1 MNISNQKYYYKVY
14 GLNIESQ
21 ILVPELT
28 VLDDKIEKNI
38 DVKIYYK
45 TLPDDIKQK
54 VDEGKKAFYN
64 GKYVWFHINNVGTYL
79 IQNGDTVTIELCE
92 NPDLNILKVYILG
105 SVLGIILLQRNTVA
119 IHGGSIVINNKGCIF
134 TGDKGAGKSTLT
146 TALRQRG
153 YDFVSDDVGAIE
165 LSDIPMIN
173 PGFGYQKLCEDAMT
187 KLGYDSSKFTP
198 FRSDMNIKYIV
209 PALDNFVKEK
219 VPFKALFEIEQGDTQ
234 KVEVV
239 EVTGN
244 EKLQKIIKNVFR
256 IEVLMYSGGVPADYF
271 KKCIEIAKHIK
282 FYKITR
288 PKNQFTINEQIDII
302 ENIIYEKSDNIL
314 KKLG

>member
-1 MNISNQKYYYKVY
+1 MNVKTKKYLYNVY
-14 GLNIESQ
+14 GLNVESE
-21 ILVPELT
+21 IMIPELT
-28 VLDDKIEKNI
+28 ILDPIDKDNI
-38 DVKIYYK
+38 DVKIIF
-45 TLPDDIKQK
+45 DFMNEDINQK
-54 VDEGKKAFYN
+54 IDRNEIAGYNSDE
-64 GKYVWFHINNVGTYL
+64 VWFHIDNVGTYL

-173 PGFGYQKLCEDAMT
+173 PGFGYQKLCEDAMI

-219 VPFKALFEIEQGDTQ
+219 VPFKVLFEIEQGDTQ

-271 KKCIEIAKHIK
+271 KKCLQIAKHIK

-288 PKNQFTINEQIDII
+288 PKNQFTVNEQIDII

>member
-1 MNISNQKYYYKVY
+1 MNIKKKKYLYNVY
-14 GLNIESQ
+14 GLNIESE
-21 ILVPELT
+21 IMIPELT
-28 VLDDKIEKNI
+28 ILDPNYKDNI
-38 DVKIYYK
+38 DVKIIF
-45 TLPDDIKQK
+45 DFMNEDIKQK
-54 VDEGKKAFYN
+54 IDKKEIADYNSDE
-64 GKYVWFHINNVGTYL
+64 VWFHINNVGTYL

-271 KKCIEIAKHIK
+271 KKCLQIAKHIK

-288 PKNQFTINEQIDII
+288 PKNQFTVNEQIDII

>member
-1 MNISNQKYYYKVY
+1 MSISNKKYYYKVY
-14 GLNIESQ
+14 GLNVESD

-28 VLDDKIEKNI
+28 ILDNDIDKNI

-45 TLPDDIKQK
+45 TMPDDIKQN
-54 VDEGKKAFYN
+54 VNEGKKAFYN
-64 GKYVWFHINNVGTYL
+64 GQYVWFHIDNVGTYL
-79 IQNGDTVTIELCE
+79 IQNGDTVTIDLCE

-187 KLGYDSSKFTP
+187 KLGYDSSKYTP

-209 PALDNFVKEK
+209 PALDNFVSEK

-256 IEVLMYSGGVPADYF
+256 IEVLMYSGGVPGEYF
-271 KKCIEIAKHIK
+271 KKCLEIAKHVK

-288 PKNQFTINEQIDII
+288 PKNQFTVNEQIDII
-302 ENIIYEKSDNIL
+302 ENLIYKKSDKIL

>member
-14 GLNIESQ
+14 GLNIESE

-28 VLDDKIEKNI
+28 ALEKNMRKNI
-38 DVKIYYK
+38 DVKIYYN

-54 VDEGKKAFYN
+54 VDEGKNAFYN
-64 GKYVWFHINNVGTYL
+64 DQYVWFHIDNVGTYL
-79 IQNGDTVTIELCE
+79 IRNGDTVTIDLCE

-282 FYKITR
+282 LYKITR
-288 PKNQFTINEQIDII
+288 PKNQFTVNEQIEIIEDII
-302 ENIIYEKSDNIL
+302 YQNSNKIL

>member
-1 MNISNQKYYYKVY
+1 MSISNKKYYYKVY
-14 GLNIESQ
+14 GLNVESE

-28 VLDDKIEKNI
+28 ILDNDIDKNI

-45 TLPDDIKQK
+45 TMPDDINQN
-54 VDEGKKAFYN
+54 VNEGKKAFYN
-64 GKYVWFHINNVGTYL
+64 GQYVWFHIDNVGTYL
-79 IQNGDTVTIELCE
+79 IQNGDTVTIDLCE

-165 LSDIPMIN
+165 LIDIPMIN

-187 KLGYDSSKFTP
+187 KLGYDSYEYTP

-209 PALDNFVKEK
+209 PALDNFVSEK
-219 VPFKALFEIEQGDTQ
+219 VPFKALFEIEQGNTQ

-244 EKLQKIIKNVFR
+244 EKLQKIIKNIFR
-256 IEVLMYSGGVPADYF
+256 VEVLIYSGGVPGDYF

-288 PKNQFTINEQIDII
+288 PKNQFTVNEQIDII
-302 ENIIYEKSDNIL
+302 ENLIYKKSDKIL

>member
-1 MNISNQKYYYKVY
+1 MNVRNQKYYYKVY
-14 GLNIESQ
+14 GLNIESE
-21 ILVPELT
+21 ILVPELM
-28 VLDDKIEKNI
+28 VLDNKIDKNI

-45 TLPDDIKQK
+45 TMPDDIKQN
-54 VDEGKKAFYN
+54 VNEGKKAFYN
-64 GKYVWFHINNVGTYL
+64 GQYVWFHIDNVCTYL
-79 IQNGDTVTIELCE
+79 IQNGDTVTIDLCE

-187 KLGYDSSKFTP
+187 KLGYDLSEYTP

-209 PALDNFVKEK
+209 PALDNFIKEK
-219 VPFKALFEIEQGDTQ
+219 VPFEVLFEIEQGDTQ

-271 KKCIEIAKHIK
+271 KKCLEIAKHIK

-288 PKNQFTINEQIDII
+288 PKNQFTVNEQIDII
-302 ENIIYEKSDNIL
+302 ENLIYQKQDTIVE
-314 KKLG
+314 KLG

>member
-1 MNISNQKYYYKVY
+1 MNISNQRYYYKVY
-14 GLNIESQ
+14 GLNVESE

-28 VLDDKIEKNI
+28 TLENNIENNI
-38 DVKIYYK
+38 DVKIHYK
-45 TLPDDIKQK
+45 PMTDDIKLK

-64 GKYVWFHINNVGTYL
+64 GKEVWFHIDNVGTYL
-79 IQNGDTVTIELCE
+79 IQNGDTVTIDLCE

-105 SVLGIILLQRNTVA
+105 SVLGIILLQRNIVA

-165 LSDIPMIN
+165 LNDIPMIN

-187 KLGYDSSKFTP
+187 KLGYDSSKYTP

-209 PALDNFVKEK
+209 PALDNFVSEK
-219 VPFKALFEIEQGDTQ
+219 VPFNALFEIEQGDTQ
-234 KVEVV
+234 TVEVV

-256 IEVLMYSGGVPADYF
+256 IEVLMYSGGVPGDYF

-288 PKNQFTINEQIDII
+288 PKNQFTVNEQIDII
-302 ENIIYEKSDNIL
+302 ENLIYQKHGTIVE
-314 KKLG
+314 KLG

>member
-1 MNISNQKYYYKVY
+1 MNIKTKKYLYNVY
-14 GLNIESQ
+14 GLNVESE
-21 ILVPELT
+21 IMIPELT
-28 VLDDKIEKNI
+28 ILDPIDKDNI
-38 DVKIYYK
+38 DVKIIF
-45 TLPDDIKQK
+45 DFMNEDINQK
-54 VDEGKKAFYN
+54 IDRKEIAGYNSDE
-64 GKYVWFHINNVGTYL
+64 VWFHIDNVGTYL

-173 PGFGYQKLCEDAMT
+173 PGFGYQKLCEDAMI

-288 PKNQFTINEQIDII
+288 PKNQFTINEQIEII

>member
-1 MNISNQKYYYKVY
+1 MSISNKKYYYKVY
-14 GLNIESQ
+14 GLNVESD

-28 VLDDKIEKNI
+28 ILDNDIDKNI

-45 TLPDDIKQK
+45 TMPDDIKQN
-54 VDEGKKAFYN
+54 VNEGKKAFYN
-64 GKYVWFHINNVGTYL
+64 GQYVWFHIDNVGTYL
-79 IQNGDTVTIELCE
+79 IQNGDTVTIDLCE

-187 KLGYDSSKFTP
+187 KLGYDSSEYTP

-209 PALDNFVKEK
+209 PALDNFIKEK
-219 VPFKALFEIEQGDTQ
+219 VPFEVLFEIEQGDTQ

-271 KKCIEIAKHIK
+271 KKCLEIAKHIK

-288 PKNQFTINEQIDII
+288 PKNQFTVNEQIDII
-302 ENIIYEKSDNIL
+302 ENLIYQKQDTIVE
-314 KKLG
+314 KLG

>member
-1 MNISNQKYYYKVY
+1 MNVKTKKYLYNVY
-14 GLNIESQ
+14 GLNVESE
-21 ILVPELT
+21 IMIPELT
-28 VLDDKIEKNI
+28 ILDPIYKDNI
-38 DVKIYYK
+38 DVKIIF
-45 TLPDDIKQK
+45 DFMNEDIKQK
-54 VDEGKKAFYN
+54 IDKKEIAAYNSDE
-64 GKYVWFHINNVGTYL
+64 VWFHIDNVGTYL
-79 IQNGDTVTIELCE
+79 IRNGDTVTIDLCE

-187 KLGYDSSKFTP
+187 KLGYDYSKYTP

-256 IEVLMYSGGVPADYF
+256 IEVLIYSGGVPADYF
-271 KKCIEIAKHIK
+271 KKCLQIAKHIK

-288 PKNQFTINEQIDII
+288 PKNQFTINEQIEII
-302 ENIIYEKSDNIL
+302 ENIIYQRSDKIL
-314 KKLG
+314 NKLG

>member
-1 MNISNQKYYYKVY
+1 MNVRNQKYYYKVY
-14 GLNIESQ
+14 GLNIESE
-21 ILVPELT
+21 ILVPELM
-28 VLDDKIEKNI
+28 VLDNKIDKNI

-45 TLPDDIKQK
+45 TMPDDIKQN
-54 VDEGKKAFYN
+54 VNEGKKAFYN
-64 GKYVWFHINNVGTYL
+64 GQYVWFHIDNVCTYL
-79 IQNGDTVTIELCE
+79 IQNGDTVTIDLCE

-187 KLGYDSSKFTP
+187 KLGYDSSEYTP

-209 PALDNFVKEK
+209 PALDNFIKEK
-219 VPFKALFEIEQGDTQ
+219 VPFEVLFEIEQGDTQ

-271 KKCIEIAKHIK
+271 KKCLEIAKHIK

-288 PKNQFTINEQIDII
+288 PKNQFTVNEQIDII
-302 ENIIYEKSDNIL
+302 ENLIYQKQDTIVE
-314 KKLG
+314 KLG

>member
-173 PGFGYQKLCEDAMT
+173 PGFGYQKLCEDAMI

-288 PKNQFTINEQIDII
+288 PKNQFTINEQIEII

>member
-1 MNISNQKYYYKVY
+1 MNVKTKKYLYNVY
-14 GLNIESQ
+14 GLNIESE
-21 ILVPELT
+21 IMIPELT
-28 VLDDKIEKNI
+28 ILDPNYKDNI
-38 DVKIYYK
+38 DVKIIF
-45 TLPDDIKQK
+45 DFMNEDIKQK
-54 VDEGKKAFYN
+54 IDKKEIADYNSDE
-64 GKYVWFHINNVGTYL
+64 VWFHINNVGTYL

-288 PKNQFTINEQIDII
+288 PKNQFTINEQIEII

>member
-1 MNISNQKYYYKVY
+1 MNIKTKKYLYNVY
-14 GLNIESQ
+14 GLNVESE
-21 ILVPELT
+21 IMIPELT
-28 VLDDKIEKNI
+28 ILDPIDKDNI
-38 DVKIYYK
+38 DVKIIF
-45 TLPDDIKQK
+45 DFMNEDINQK
-54 VDEGKKAFYN
+54 IDRKEIAGYNSDE
-64 GKYVWFHINNVGTYL
+64 VWFHIDNVGTYL

-271 KKCIEIAKHIK
+271 KKCLDIAKHIK

-288 PKNQFTINEQIDII
+288 PKNQFTVNEQIDII

>member
-1 MNISNQKYYYKVY
+1 MNVKTKKYLYNVY
-14 GLNIESQ
+14 GLNIESE
-21 ILVPELT
+21 IMIPELT
-28 VLDDKIEKNI
+28 ILDPNYKDNI
-38 DVKIYYK
+38 DVKIIF
-45 TLPDDIKQK
+45 DFMNEDIKQK
-54 VDEGKKAFYN
+54 IDKKEIADYNSDE
-64 GKYVWFHINNVGTYL
+64 VWFHINNVGTYL

-153 YDFVSDDVGAIE
+153 YDFLSDDVGAIE

-288 PKNQFTINEQIDII
+288 PKNQFTINEQIEII

>member
-1 MNISNQKYYYKVY
+1 MNVRNQKYYYKVY
-14 GLNIESQ
+14 GLNIESE
-21 ILVPELT
+21 ILVPELM
-28 VLDDKIEKNI
+28 VLDNKIDKNI

-45 TLPDDIKQK
+45 TMPDDIKQN
-54 VDEGKKAFYN
+54 VNEGKKAFYN
-64 GKYVWFHINNVGTYL
+64 GQYVWFHIDNVCTYL
-79 IQNGDTVTIELCE
+79 IQNGDTVTIDLCE

-105 SVLGIILLQRNTVA
+105 SVLGIILLQRNAVA

-187 KLGYDSSKFTP
+187 KLGYDSSEYTP

-209 PALDNFVKEK
+209 PALDNFIKEK
-219 VPFKALFEIEQGDTQ
+219 VPFEVLFEIEQGDTQ

-271 KKCIEIAKHIK
+271 KKCLEIAKHIK

-288 PKNQFTINEQIDII
+288 PKNQFTVNEQIDII
-302 ENIIYEKSDNIL
+302 ENLIYQKQDTIVE
-314 KKLG
+314 KLG

>member
-1 MNISNQKYYYKVY
+1 MKINNQKYYYKVY
-14 GLNIESQ
+14 GLNIESE

-28 VLDDKIEKNI
+28 FLDDKIEKNI

-45 TLPDDIKQK
+45 TMPDDIKQK
-54 VDEGKKAFYN
+54 VHEGKKAFYN
-64 GKYVWFHINNVGTYL
+64 SQYVWFHIDNVGTYL
-79 IQNGDTVTIELCE
+79 IENGDTVTIDLCE

-187 KLGYDSSKFTP
+187 KLGYDSSKYTP

-209 PALDNFVKEK
+209 PALDNFVSEK

-244 EKLQKIIKNVFR
+244 EKLQNIIKNVFR
-256 IEVLMYSGGVPADYF
+256 IEVLMYSGGISGEYF

-288 PKNQFTINEQIDII
+288 PKNQFTVNEQIDII
-302 ENIIYEKSDNIL
+302 ENIIYQKRDNIL
-314 KKLG
+314 SKLG